1 MDNRIF
7 PKIAHSIVD
16 GNYANGKKFLGQND
30 FLFIERL
37 RIAKRG
43 QEPNSGQDQ
52 IGFSSTFLL
61 IKGLTYLHL
70 TDKFWVDQKDGRRR
84 KSVQLKHHIS

>member
-1 MDNRIF
+1 MNNRIF
-7 PKIAHSIVD
+7 PKVVHLIINR
-16 GNYANGKKFLGQND
+16 NYANGKKFLGKNNFS
-30 FLFIERL
+30 FLERL

-70 TDKFWVDQKDGRRR
+70 TDKFQVNQKDGWHR